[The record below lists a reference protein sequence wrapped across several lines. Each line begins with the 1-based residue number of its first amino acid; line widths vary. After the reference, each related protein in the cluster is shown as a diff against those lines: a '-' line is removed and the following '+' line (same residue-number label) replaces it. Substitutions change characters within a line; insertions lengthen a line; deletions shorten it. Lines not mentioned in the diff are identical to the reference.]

1 MKKRVDLSKLILLGL
16 IVVMSIVAT
25 CVNPRFA
32 SRDNLIGIARQI
44 SAQGVLAVGMT
55 FVILTGGIDLSAGY
69 GITLGAIVMGLLFNS
84 TGNPWIS
91 MAGAVVAGGI
101 LGLINGLLIAKVK
114 VMPFISTLA
123 TMSVA
128 QGVLNVIALG
138 SKFFLKDP
146 VFTTVAVGGVFGTDF
161 PLCTAIFL
169 IVFVIGDVI
178 LKRTTL
184 GRYVYAIGSSEQNTE
199 LAGISTA
206 KYKMLVYVISG
217 LAMGVAA
224 IIMACR
230 ISQVTQESGGNTY
243 LMDCIAAVI
252 IGGTDIAGGKGDM
265 VGTLLGVIFLG
276 VISSLL
282 VFLSVPTIAQQCFKG
297 LVIIVALLMNYFS
310 KNLKEKEDIRSKARV
325 FPQNLNPEK
334 T

>member
-1 MKKRVDLSKLILLGL
+1 MKKSIDWSKLILVGL
-16 IVVMSIVAT
+16 ILVMSIIAT

-32 SRDNLIGIARQI
+32 SIDNLVGIARQI
-44 SAQGVLAVGMT
+44 SAPGVLAVGMT

-69 GITLGAIVMGLLFNS
+69 GITLSAIVMGLLFNS

-91 MAGAVVAGGI
+91 MAGALAAGGI
-101 LGLINGLLIAKVK
+101 LGLVNGLLVSKLNVI
-114 VMPFISTLA
+114 PFISTLA
-123 TMSVA
+123 TMSIS

-138 SKFFLKDP
+138 SKFFLKHD
-146 VFTTVAVGGVFGTDF
+146 VFSAIAVGEVFGSGI
-161 PLCTAIFL
+161 PICVVIFL
-169 IVFVIGDVI
+169 LIFVLGHVV
-178 LKRTTL
+178 LKCTSL
-184 GRYVYAIGSSEQNTE
+184 GRYVYAIGSSEKNTK
-199 LAGISTA
+199 LAGINTGRC
-206 KYKMLVYVISG
+206 KLLVYLICG
-217 LAMGVAA
+217 LTMGIAA
-224 IIMACR
+224 IIMASR

-252 IGGTDIAGGKGDM
+252 IGGTAIEGGKGDM

-297 LVIIVALLMNYFS
+297 LVIIMALLMNYVS
-310 KNLKEKEDIRSKARV
+310 KRLKKQEDIRARERI
-325 FPQNLNPEK
+325 FSE